1 MKRSLKIH
9 IFFHVLIV
17 ASVIVFANRYIAQ
30 WLLLDQMKGL
40 LRTELQTSFVT
51 CESDIDHVEEFYS
64 CHRKINP
71 GNILNSFADSYVL
84 CPSLTQPAVSTRP
97 KECELGSSKSELWTH
112 AQQLQKGSFEL
123 ASKDINDEVW
133 IVVRRVGPP
142 HEGPMLLVNESA
154 ALNMLNQMWSYRD
167 RNLVFSLP
175 MIVVMLMMMAIYLA
189 YLLMRAIAT
198 LEVALT
204 KMNANNL
211 DAAQQI
217 EAPYREFNKLLAVFE
232 DLRQRL
238 LESFAKTRRF
248 AADASHELRTPLTI
262 LRGNSELMINELPV
276 GSKIYDQV
284 NKIHGE
290 AERLIEITEKL
301 LMLSRADANNIVLA
315 ATNMDVSEF
324 LNELIEEGAESFP
337 NIKFSSVI
345 PPNVHWQCD
354 EALMAQLIH
363 NLYANAIKYNKPNG
377 WVHLALQQ
385 TNKVIEIKVSN
396 SANHIP
402 HDLNERAFERF
413 YRGNYAHSR
422 QADGQGLGLS
432 IALEIAKVHQGK
444 LSIQAQD
451 GAVAVTF
458 EAPLS
463 RLL

>member
-17 ASVIVFANRYIAQ
+17 ASVIVVANRHIAQ
-30 WLLLDQMKGL
+30 WLMLDQMKEL
-40 LRTELQTSFVT
+40 LRTELQTSFAT
-51 CESDIDHVEEFYS
+51 CESEINHAEDFYS

-71 GNILNSFADSYVL
+71 GDILNSFSDSYVL
-84 CPSLTQPAVSTRP
+84 CPSQTQSAVSARP
-97 KECELGSSKSELWTH
+97 KECELGSPKSALWTH
-112 AQQLQKGSFEL
+112 SQQLQQGSLEL
-123 ASKDINDEVW
+123 SSKDINDEVW
-133 IVVRRVGPP
+133 IGVRRVGAPD
-142 HEGPMLLVNESA
+142 EGPMLLVNESA
-154 ALNMLNQMWSYRD
+154 ALILLKQMWSYRD
-167 RNLVFSLP
+167 RNLVYSLP
-175 MIVVMLMMMAIYLA
+175 MIVAMLMTMAIYLA
-189 YLLMRAIAT
+189 YLLTRAIAT
-198 LEVALT
+198 LEVAVT

-211 DAAQQI
+211 DAAQHI
-217 EAPYREFNKLLAVFE
+217 EAPYREFDKLLAVFE

-324 LNELIEEGAESFP
+324 LNELIEEGGESFP
-337 NIKFSSVI
+337 DIKFSSVI
-345 PPNVHWQCD
+345 PPHVNWQCD

-377 WVHLALQQ
+377 WVHLALHQ

-396 SANHIP
+396 STNHIP

-413 YRGNYAHSR
+413 YRGNFAHSR

-451 GAVAVTF
+451 GAVSVTF